1 MSELCRDSGSHLVV
15 ASAMVDYMIIIATLL
30 EILYMKHACFNVFHA
45 WMHVSCMIHAW
56 YMHKSTIPCM
66 ERAWFSLPCMIHAW
80 ACPFH
85 ACIMHGKENHACFMH
100 EPPPSMHEACM
111 VLLSMHDTCMEGTP
125 DTVNNNFGSKNSKQ
139 LQRTAAQIFSNFCE
153 VCMEE

>member
-1 MSELCRDSGSHLVV
+1 
-15 ASAMVDYMIIIATLL
+15 
-30 EILYMKHACFNVFHA
+30 
-45 WMHVSCMIHAW
+45 
-56 YMHKSTIPCM
+56 
-66 ERAWFSLPCMIHAW
+66 
-80 ACPFH
+80 
-85 ACIMHGKENHACFMH
+85 MH

-111 VLLSMHDTCMEGTP
+111 VLPSMHEACMVLLSMHDACMEGTP